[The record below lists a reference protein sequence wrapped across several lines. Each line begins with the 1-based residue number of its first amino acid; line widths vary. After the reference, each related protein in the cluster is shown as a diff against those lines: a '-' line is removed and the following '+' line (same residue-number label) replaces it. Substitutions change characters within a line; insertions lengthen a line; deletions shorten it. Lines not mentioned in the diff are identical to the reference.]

1 MTDRG
6 IDAVRDRITD
16 HATRNGYRLNPDERQ
31 REAVVRGIA
40 RNQERF
46 GAGYCPCRVR
56 SGDPERDRA
65 II

>member
-1 MTDRG
+1 MTDGG
-6 IDAVRDRITD
+6 IDAIRDRITVY
-16 HATRNGYRLNPDERQ
+16 ATKNGYRLNPDERQ
-31 REAVVRGIA
+31 RDAVIRGIA

-56 SGDPERDRA
+56 SGDPERDQA